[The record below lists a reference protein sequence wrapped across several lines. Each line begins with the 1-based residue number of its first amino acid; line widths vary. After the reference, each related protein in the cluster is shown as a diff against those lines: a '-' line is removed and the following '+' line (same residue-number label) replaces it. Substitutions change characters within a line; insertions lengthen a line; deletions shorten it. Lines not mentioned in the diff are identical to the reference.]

1 MTYTPY
7 KRSDSAG
14 STAFRDYALVDTAA
28 SVRRL
33 QNAMTQH
40 AVLVWIVLPIFV
52 LLEAFVPVMAVSC
65 ATGYANW
72 TILVVVLLEAH
83 HCWAEH
89 QAWTSL
95 RELLTPPERTIM
107 RQLGIARS
115 RRKMVVLG
123 VLEEIDLYTDISF
136 PLIARACDAILT
148 LKWLEAWEEVP
159 IFGDAMVAIITIM
172 RFWGFATLLAI
183 SNVGLTGLAGLYAMH
198 AEEASPDKATDP
210 VEGVSGRAFFTWAK
224 AAETSMM
231 PSVALICNEMATQRR
246 YRLDENK
253 DAGAAAQ
260 AREDAVMGKLDA
272 ASAREAE
279 MIKMEEVEKL
289 DAEEKVYFFSLLF
302 VKVFLGNLLQLWL
315 QGSFFALT
323 FTSTGTQAKVKVLVS
338 MAISGLQAVARVWQS
353 LGRLGLL
360 GCFNALM
367 VILAL
372 GWVGAKV
379 YFAFKCED
387 HLWNLTTGCVTF

>member
-1 MTYTPY
+1 
-7 KRSDSAG
+7 
-14 STAFRDYALVDTAA
+14 
-28 SVRRL
+28 
-33 QNAMTQH
+33 
-40 AVLVWIVLPIFV
+40 
-52 LLEAFVPVMAVSC
+52 
-65 ATGYANW
+65 
-72 TILVVVLLEAH
+72 
-83 HCWAEH
+83 
-89 QAWTSL
+89 
-95 RELLTPPERTIM
+95 
-107 RQLGIARS
+107 
-115 RRKMVVLG
+115 
-123 VLEEIDLYTDISF
+123 
-136 PLIARACDAILT
+136 
-148 LKWLEAWEEVP
+148 
-159 IFGDAMVAIITIM
+159 
-172 RFWGFATLLAI
+172 
-183 SNVGLTGLAGLYAMH
+183 
-198 AEEASPDKATDP
+198 
-210 VEGVSGRAFFTWAK
+210 
-224 AAETSMM
+224 MM

-302 VKVFLGNLLQLWL
+302 VKVFLGNLLQLLL

-379 YFAFKCED
+379 YFAFKFED